1 MIAWKLSL
9 PLALT
14 FLTLFAM
21 VAFGLGA
28 PTEDVH
34 AQTRRTPTPT
44 AHQSAAIADLFADFV
59 DEETPGAAVLVSR
72 EGQLVYRGSFG
83 LADLDDGTPITP
95 EMSFHLGSVG
105 KQFTAL
111 AMMLLAEQGE
121 LDFDD
126 PIGVYLPELPWGKR
140 ITIRQLL
147 NHTSGVPDYDTSKSL
162 YDALLDR
169 SDTPNNDDLLAV
181 LSERRRLTVTPGQ
194 LFAYS
199 NTGYDLLGILI
210 ERISGQS
217 YADFM
222 QETIFAPLGM
232 TRSFSAPNR
241 PRDAGQ
247 WVVHSYTVDDDELV
261 AYDED
266 DLDGLTGSGSIYAS
280 VDDLLRY
287 DRALFGGQLV
297 SEETFAEALKPAR
310 LNNGRQSYYGFGWE
324 LDKEGAYIAHS
335 GAWLAFQSCY
345 VHFLEENVSV
355 IVLLNQDDE
364 DVDPCDIAS
373 EIAALYNFSFQQK

>member
-1 MIAWKLSL
+1 MAWTHGL

-14 FLTLFAM
+14 FLTLF
-21 VAFGLGA
+21 VVVIFSLGA
-28 PTEDVH
+28 PTEDAH
-34 AQTRRTPTPT
+34 AQTQPTPT
-44 AHQSAAIADLFADFV
+44 ARQSAAIADLFADFV

-83 LADLDDGTPITP
+83 LANLDDGAPITP

-111 AMMLLAEQGE
+111 AIMLLAEQGE

-126 PIGVYLPELPWGKR
+126 PIGEYLPELPWGKR
-140 ITIRQLL
+140 ITIRQVL
-147 NHTSGVPDYDTSKSL
+147 NHTSGVPDYDTSTSL
-162 YDALLDR
+162 YGALFDR

-181 LSERRRLTVTPGQ
+181 LSERRRLTATPGQ

-222 QETIFAPLGM
+222 QETFFAPLGM

-241 PRDAGQ
+241 PRNAEQ
-247 WVVHSYTVDDDELV
+247 WVVHSYTVDDDDELV
-261 AYDED
+261 AYDKD
-266 DLDGLTGSGSIYAS
+266 NLDGLTGSGSIYAS

-364 DVDPCDIAS
+364 DAAPCDIAS
-373 EIAALYNFSFQQK
+373 EIAALYNFSFQ